1 MTKEINAKSIARSAE
16 RLEEFEKGHQEA
28 FPAMKPVWF
37 LFLKRESSILLRRA
51 VRAWLR
57 LRLGK

>member
-1 MTKEINAKSIARSAE
+1 MTKEINTQSIIRSAE
-16 RLEEFEKGHQEA
+16 RLEEFQKGHQEA
-28 FPAMKPVWF
+28 DPTMKQVWL
-37 LFLKRESSILLRRA
+37 LFLKRESSMLLRRV